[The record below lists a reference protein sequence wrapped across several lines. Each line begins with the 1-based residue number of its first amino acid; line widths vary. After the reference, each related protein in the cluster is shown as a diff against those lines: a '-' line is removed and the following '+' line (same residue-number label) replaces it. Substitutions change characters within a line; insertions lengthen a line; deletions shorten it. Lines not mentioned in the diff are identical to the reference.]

1 MSIDLRK
8 VLSVGALAVVAG
20 FTGVSAHDSVNVTVG
35 GDVDVRFAF
44 VDQDSAFERVNPT
57 STTGAKLKD
66 NGVLTDAG
74 LDFNVE
80 GHNAHL
86 KYGGKVRLNANT
98 SAAKNSNSF
107 TAEEAYIY
115 VDTPYARAEMG
126 STAGVTHK
134 MKVGGENV
142 AVGNGGIMGDSRY
155 LWNER
160 TYKRNTTDTDEY
172 GLVDNHFITSPSLPM
187 DERNRENGSV
197 REGNKISLMSPHYY
211 GLSLGLSYQSD
222 SQLSGTSNK
231 FSELQQDLDS
241 NDVFFDVQYK
251 NIVSTALHYQGEMSG
266 VGYKFGLAGQF
277 GKSKD
282 TKFSSDT
289 SITNIFGGSYKTYER
304 KNLSA
309 YQVGLELSYMGVQ
322 FGGSYVDLGK
332 SGQFRRAVKADGT
345 VANVKGRRSYAWNLG
360 LGYKMGDFGASV
372 TYMESERSME
382 RLSSDDTGVQRNKFS
397 NLVFDVEYVAAPGL
411 MPYAQ
416 VAFFDFKDR
425 HAKKADNDSKSND
438 GTVFM
443 VGTKLQF

>member
-1 MSIDLRK
+1 
-8 VLSVGALAVVAG
+8 
-20 FTGVSAHDSVNVTVG
+20 
-35 GDVDVRFAF
+35 
-44 VDQDSAFERVNPT
+44 
-57 STTGAKLKD
+57 
-66 NGVLTDAG
+66 
-74 LDFNVE
+74 
-80 GHNAHL
+80 
-86 KYGGKVRLNANT
+86 
-98 SAAKNSNSF
+98 
-107 TAEEAYIY
+107 
-115 VDTPYARAEMG
+115 
-126 STAGVTHK
+126 

-155 LWNER
+155 LWNKK
-160 TYKRNTTDTDEY
+160 TYKYAQDDIAASNDAEY
-172 GLVDNHFITSPSLPM
+172 GLVDNNFITSTSMPM
-187 DERNRENGSV
+187 DERNRKNGSV

-222 SQLSGTSNK
+222 SELSGTSNS
-231 FSELQQDLDS
+231 FSS
-241 NDVFFDVQYK
+241 VYKDVRAAANFYEAQYR
-251 NIVSTALHYQGEMSG
+251 NVVSPALHYQGEMSG

-277 GKSKD
+277 GKAKD
-282 TKFSSDT
+282 TVLTTQASH
-289 SITNIFGGSYKTYER
+289 SISLISGLTDSKEYRFER
-304 KNLSA
+304 KNLQA

-332 SGQFRRAVKADGT
+332 SGQFNRAVKTEDDSVT
-345 VANVKGRRSYAWNLG
+345 NIKNRRSYAWNLG

-382 RLSSDDTGVQRNKFS
+382 RLSSDATGVQRNKFS

-425 HAKKADNDSKSND
+425 HAKKADNASKSND